1 MTKQEAIDFFGTQV
15 ALAKALDITQ
25 SSVAEW
31 GAYPPEP
38 RQLQLQRVTAGKLI
52 AEADVLAKY
61 GVSQVS
67 QQEAA

>member
-15 ALAKALDITQ
+15 ALARALDITQ

-31 GAYPPEP
+31 GVYPPEP
-38 RQLQLQRVTAGKLI
+38 RQLQLQRVTGGQLR

-61 GVSQVS
+61 GVPQASPQGV
-67 QQEAA
+67 A